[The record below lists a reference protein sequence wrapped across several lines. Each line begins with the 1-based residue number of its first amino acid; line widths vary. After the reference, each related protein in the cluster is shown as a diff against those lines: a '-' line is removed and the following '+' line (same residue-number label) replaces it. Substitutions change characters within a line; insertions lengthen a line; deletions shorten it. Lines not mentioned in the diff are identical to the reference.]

1 VAVIEPLVEAVIEP
15 LLASV
20 SPLVETQTYCFPEP
34 ALTGSAQAKLWL
46 LPMFQVKLTGSWL

>member
-1 VAVIEPLVEAVIEP
+1 VAVIEPLVEAVIVP
-15 LLASV
+15 LFAV
-20 SPLVETQTYCFPEP
+20 ERPLVETQTYCLPEP